1 MTVLVGLGVFA
12 LTLLSGFI
20 GLRLHGRLHDHHRS
34 EQSKDV
40 VRLVQALIASMAT
53 LVLGLLIASA
63 SSHYR
68 AQADGVTA
76 LAADIM
82 VLDGALAHVGPD
94 AREARTALRGM
105 LAAAIASRVLEAG
118 AEAAVVDPASMDAF
132 YNAIAGLRTATPA
145 QQSAQQQALAI
156 ASRLVQA
163 RALLMVRDV
172 TDQVQWPFLAVLV
185 SWLAMLF
192 LAMGLFVRAN
202 SVIHAA
208 LIAGSLAVGGAIFL
222 ILELEQSRS
231 GLLHISDQPLR
242 FVLQRVGG

>member
-1 MTVLVGLGVFA
+1 MTVVVGIGVFV
-12 LTLLSGFI
+12 LTLLSGFG
-20 GLRLHGRLHDHHRS
+20 GLWLHRRLLDHHRS
-34 EQSKDV
+34 DESKDV

-68 AQADGVTA
+68 TQADGVTA

-94 AREARTALRGM
+94 AQEARAALRGM
-105 LAAAIASRVLEAG
+105 LAAAIAAHVLEAG

-132 YNAIAGLRTATPA
+132 YNAIAGLRTTSPA
-145 QQSAQQQALAI
+145 QQFAQRQALAI

-163 RALLMVRDV
+163 RAMLLVRDV

-208 LIAGSLAVGGAIFL
+208 LIAGALAVGGAVFL

-231 GLLHISDQPLR
+231 GLLRISEEPLR
-242 FVLQRVGG
+242 FVLRRIGG